1 MLKTRVITAVVL
13 LALFI
18 PILFSSPAIILSIA
32 VSIVIS
38 LASWEWGRFIW
49 GVQSRLPIFYSLLI
63 QVLLTILIYCFQ
75 ANDLDSIAW
84 LANFMIGLLW
94 LSISFWIIVVP
105 FILRRKLQFSIKNNT
120 ALLAIAGIIIFMG
133 DWYAFMLLRDKG
145 LWVLLSVLMIV
156 WTADIGAYFMGKQIG
171 KHKLAPQLSPG
182 KSIEGAIGGVAAV
195 CILGL
200 TFYSIN
206 INSNNFFNVIGQQ
219 FSWIFLIPL
228 CVFLAGMSV
237 VGDLFESQLKRLSGM
252 KDSSGLLP
260 GHGGVLDRLDALLP
274 VLPIAALCIQG
285 IS

>member
-1 MLKTRVITAVVL
+1 MLKTRVITAIVL

-18 PILFSSPAIILSIA
+18 PILIYSPTIILSIVA
-32 VSIVIS
+32 SIVIS

-63 QVLLTILIYCFQ
+63 QVLLALWIYCFQ

-84 LANFMIGLLW
+84 VANFMIDLLW
-94 LSISFWIIVVP
+94 VSISFWIIVVP
-105 FILRRKLQFSIKNNT
+105 FILSRKLQFSIENNT

>member
-18 PILFSSPAIILSIA
+18 PILFLSPTVILSIVA
-32 VSIVIS
+32 SILIS

-49 GVQSRLPIFYSLLI
+49 GVQSRYPIYYSLLI
-63 QVLLTILIYCFQ
+63 QSLLALLIYCSQ
-75 ANDLDSIAW
+75 GNDQELISRLSDFMLGILWISI
-84 LANFMIGLLW
+84 I
-94 LSISFWIIVVP
+94 FWIIVIP
-105 FILRRKLQFSIKNNT
+105 FILSRKLQFSIKNNT
-120 ALLAIAGIIIFMG
+120 SLLAIAGIIVFTS

-156 WTADIGAYFMGKQIG
+156 WTADIGAYFTGKQIG

-182 KSIEGAIGGVAAV
+182 KSIEGALGGMVAV

-200 TFYSIN
+200 IFYSIN
-206 INSNNFFNVIGQQ
+206 ISNMNFFNVIGQQ
-219 FSWIFLIPL
+219 ISWIILIFLSI
-228 CVFLAGMSV
+228 FLAGMSV
-237 VGDLFESQLKRLSGM
+237 VGDLFESQLKRLSNM

>member
-18 PILFSSPAIILSIA
+18 PILFFSPAIILSIA
-32 VSIVIS
+32 ASIVIS

-63 QVLLTILIYCFQ
+63 QVLLAILIYCFQ

-84 LANFMIGLLW
+84 VANFMIGLLW
-94 LSISFWIIVVP
+94 VSISFWIIVVP
-105 FILRRKLQFSIKNNT
+105 FILSRKLQFSIKNNT

>member
-18 PILFSSPAIILSIA
+18 PILFFSPAIILSIA
-32 VSIVIS
+32 ASIVIS

-63 QVLLTILIYCFQ
+63 QVLLAILIYCFQ

-84 LANFMIGLLW
+84 VANFMIGLLW
-94 LSISFWIIVVP
+94 VSISFWIIVVP
-105 FILRRKLQFSIKNNT
+105 FILSRKLQFSIKNNT
-120 ALLAIAGIIIFMG
+120 AFLAIAGIIIFMG
-133 DWYAFMLLRDKG
+133 DWYSFMLLRDKG

>member
-18 PILFSSPAIILSIA
+18 PILFFSPIIILSLA
-32 VSIVIS
+32 VSIIIS
-38 LASWEWGRFIW
+38 MASWEWGRFIW
-49 GVQSRLPIFYSLLI
+49 GVQSRYPIFYSLMI
-63 QVLLTILIYCFQ
+63 QILLVILIYCLQ
-75 ANDLDSIAW
+75 GNNPKLISIFSDFMMFILWVSIIFW
-84 LANFMIGLLW
+84 LV
-94 LSISFWIIVVP
+94 VVP
-105 FILRRKLQFSIKNNT
+105 FILSKKLQFSIKNNT
-120 ALLAIAGIIIFMG
+120 PLLAIAGLVVFTSNL
-133 DWYAFMLLRDKG
+133 YAFILLRDKG
-145 LWVLLSVLMIV
+145 LCVLLAVLMIV
-156 WTADIGAYFMGKQIG
+156 WTADIGAYFTGKKIG

-182 KSIEGAIGGVAAV
+182 KSIEGAIGGMLAV

-200 TFYSIN
+200 IFFSFHI
-206 INSNNFFNVIGQQ
+206 SSMNFFNVIGHHYG
-219 FSWIFLIPL
+219 WMVLIPL
-228 CVFLAGMSV
+228 SIFLAGMSV

>member
-18 PILFSSPAIILSIA
+18 PILFFSPAIILSLVIS
-32 VSIVIS
+32 VVIS

-49 GVQSRLPIFYSLLI
+49 GVQSKYPIYYSLMIQGFLAILMYCIEGNNQELI
-63 QVLLTILIYCFQ
+63 TRLSDFMLVTLWV
-75 ANDLDSIAW
+75 SIIFW
-84 LANFMIGLLW
+84 L
-94 LSISFWIIVVP
+94 IVVP
-105 FILRRKLQFSIKNNT
+105 FILSKKLQFSIKKNT
-120 ALLAIAGIIIFMG
+120 PLLAIAGVIVFLC
-133 DWYAFMLLRDKG
+133 DWYAFILLREKG

-156 WTADIGAYFMGKQIG
+156 WTADIGAYFTGKKFG

-182 KSIEGAIGGVAAV
+182 KSIEGAIGGMVAV

-200 TFYSIN
+200 IFSSFN
-206 INSNNFFNVIGQQ
+206 ISTMNFFNVIGQQ
-219 FSWIFLIPL
+219 SSWIILIPL
-228 CVFLAGMSV
+228 SLFLAGMSV
-237 VGDLFESQLKRLSGM
+237 IGDLFESQLKRLSGM

-260 GHGGVLDRLDALLP
+260 GHGGVMDRLDALLP

>member
-13 LALFI
+13 LALFV
-18 PILFSSPAIILSIA
+18 PILFFSPTMILSIVA
-32 VSIVIS
+32 SIVIS

-49 GVQSRLPIFYSLLI
+49 GVQSRLPFFYSLMI
-63 QVLLTILIYCFQ
+63 QALLVLLIY
-75 ANDLDSIAW
+75 SIQGNNQDVINLFSNLMMGFLWVSMIFW
-84 LANFMIGLLW
+84 L
-94 LSISFWIIVVP
+94 IVVP
-105 FILRRKLQFSIKNNT
+105 FILSRKLQFSIKNNT
-120 ALLAIAGIIIFMG
+120 ALLAVVGVIVFMS

-156 WTADIGAYFMGKQIG
+156 WTADIGAYFVGKKIG
-171 KHKLAPQLSPG
+171 KNKLAPQLSPG
-182 KSIEGAIGGVAAV
+182 KSIEGAIGGMVAV
-195 CILGL
+195 CILG
-200 TFYSIN
+200 FIFFSFN
-206 INSNNFFNVIGQQ
+206 ISSMNFFNVIGQQ
-219 FSWIFLIPL
+219 SSWIILIPL
-228 CVFLAGMSV
+228 SIFLAGMSV

>member
-18 PILFSSPAIILSIA
+18 PILFFSPAIILSIA
-32 VSIVIS
+32 ASIVIS

-63 QVLLTILIYCFQ
+63 QVLLAILIYCFQ

-84 LANFMIGLLW
+84 VANFMIGLLW
-94 LSISFWIIVVP
+94 VSISFWIIVVP
-105 FILRRKLQFSIKNNT
+105 FILSRKLQFSIKNNT

-274 VLPIAALCIQG
+274 VLPSAALCIQG

>member
-18 PILFSSPAIILSIA
+18 PILFFSPAIILSIA
-32 VSIVIS
+32 ASIVIS

-63 QVLLTILIYCFQ
+63 QVLLAILIYCFQ

-84 LANFMIGLLW
+84 VANFMIGLLW
-94 LSISFWIIVVP
+94 VSISFWIIVVP
-105 FILRRKLQFSIKNNT
+105 FILSRKLQFSIKNNT

-133 DWYAFMLLRDKG
+133 DWYSFMLLRDKG

>member
-18 PILFSSPAIILSIA
+18 PILFFSPAIILSLVIS
-32 VSIVIS
+32 VVIS

-49 GVQSRLPIFYSLLI
+49 GVQSKYPIYYSLMIQGFLAILMYCIEGNNQELI
-63 QVLLTILIYCFQ
+63 TRLSDFMLVTLWV
-75 ANDLDSIAW
+75 SIIFW
-84 LANFMIGLLW
+84 L
-94 LSISFWIIVVP
+94 IVVP
-105 FILRRKLQFSIKNNT
+105 FILSKKLQFSIKKNT
-120 ALLAIAGIIIFMG
+120 PLLAIAGVIVFLC
-133 DWYAFMLLRDKG
+133 DWYAFILLREKG

-156 WTADIGAYFMGKQIG
+156 WTADIGAYFTGKKFG

-182 KSIEGAIGGVAAV
+182 KSIEGAIGGMVAV

-200 TFYSIN
+200 IFFSFN
-206 INSNNFFNVIGQQ
+206 ISTMNFFNVIGQQ
-219 FSWIFLIPL
+219 SSWIILIPL
-228 CVFLAGMSV
+228 SLFLAGMSV
-237 VGDLFESQLKRLSGM
+237 IGDLFESQLKRLSGM

-260 GHGGVLDRLDALLP
+260 GHGGVMDRLDALLP

>member
-1 MLKTRVITAVVL
+1 MLKTRVITAIVL

-18 PILFSSPAIILSIA
+18 PVLFLSPTIILSLV
-32 VSIVIS
+32 VSILIS

-49 GVQSRLPIFYSLLI
+49 GKQSKFPIYYSLFIEAL
-63 QVLLTILIYCFQ
+63 LLTLIY
-75 ANDLDSIAW
+75 SIQSTDHA
-84 LANFMIGLLW
+84 LTETLSHLMIGVLWVSIIFWLLG
-94 LSISFWIIVVP
+94 VP
-105 FILRRKLQFSIKNNT
+105 FILSRKLQFSIKNNCG
-120 ALLAIAGIIIFMG
+120 LLAIVGVIIFVSN
-133 DWYAFMLLRDKG
+133 WYAFTVLRDKG

-156 WTADIGAYFMGKQIG
+156 WTADIGAYFTGKQFG

-182 KSIEGAIGGVAAV
+182 KSIEGAIGGMVAV

-200 TFYSIN
+200 IFYSFN
-206 INSNNFFNVIGQQ
+206 ISSNNFFNMFAEHNSRIV
-219 FSWIFLIPL
+219 LIPL
-228 CVFLAGMSV
+228 CIFLSGMSV

>member
-18 PILFSSPAIILSIA
+18 PILFFSPAIILSIA
-32 VSIVIS
+32 ASIVIS

-63 QVLLTILIYCFQ
+63 QVLLAILIYCFQ
-75 ANDLDSIAW
+75 AIDLDSIAW
-84 LANFMIGLLW
+84 VANFMIDLLW
-94 LSISFWIIVVP
+94 VSISFWIIVVP
-105 FILRRKLQFSIKNNT
+105 FILSRKLQFSIENNT